1 MSGIKSKSKQ
11 EEHTNARM
19 LLVDHAAE
27 GKKYLERGLQLIR
40 NGDVSDAAD
49 AFFHAAVEFEKAQNF
64 RQISALWEAIGKLS
78 EPEGDAIPHVT
89 ERWPLDYHVMKTD
102 SWHKQKNKEHKLAW
116 VYGWAAEH
124 RERAG
129 DPFRAY
135 PLFFKSA
142 EWAEQTKD
150 NEKDAY
156 WQIEFCHS
164 WPAEFYRRAA
174 LNFIRVYGTIEHAPD
189 VQHIKK
195 GFSDKELVK
204 KGIKRMKEHYKAIK
218 DRTEGYRSL
227 GISYRLLKSN
237 LIERGDPAEAE
248 QYKRKER
255 SALTHYYFRRRSYF
269 HAVTEWLSGGG
280 FMYFIIGLF
289 LMISFVFPYIYYQ
302 WNLVAPLQ
310 GKITYSATIL
320 YSIESALG
328 VGHKDFY
335 AIGYGRLLNIIEA
348 ALSWLGLGMFIWW
361 VTRRLE

>member
-1 MSGIKSKSKQ
+1 M
-11 EEHTNARM
+11 M

-27 GKKYLERGLQLIR
+27 GKKYLERGLQVIR

-49 AFFHAAVEFEKAQNF
+49 AFFHAAVEFEKAQDF

-78 EPEGDAIPHVT
+78 ELEGDAIPHVT

-102 SWHKQKNKEHKLAW
+102 SWHKQKDKEHKLAW

-142 EWAEQTKD
+142 DRAERTKD
-150 NEKDAY
+150 NGKDAY
-156 WQIEFCHS
+156 WQIEFRHS

-174 LNFIRVYGTIEHAPD
+174 LNFIHVYGTIEHAPD

-195 GFSDKELVK
+195 GVFDKELVK
-204 KGIKRMKEHYKAIK
+204 KGIEKMEEHYKDIN

-227 GISYRLLKSN
+227 GMSYRLLKSN

-255 SALTHYYFRRRSYF
+255 SALTHYYFLRRSYF

-280 FMYFIIGLF
+280 FVYFIIGLF

-302 WNLVAPLQ
+302 WNLVTSLQ
-310 GKITYSATIL
+310 GKITYSDTFL

-328 VGHKDFY
+328 VGHKEFY
-335 AIGYGRLLNIIEA
+335 AIGYGRILNIIEA

>member
-27 GKKYLERGLQLIR
+27 GKKYLESGLQLIR

-49 AFFHAAVEFEKAQNF
+49 AFFHAAVEFEKAQDF
-64 RQISALWEAIGKLS
+64 RQIPALWEAIGKLS
-78 EPEGDAIPHVT
+78 EVEGNSIPHVT
-89 ERWPLDYHVMKTD
+89 EKWPLDYHIMETD
-102 SWHKQKNKEHKLAW
+102 EWHGQKDKGHKLAW
-116 VYGWAAEH
+116 VYNWAAEH
-124 RERAG
+124 RERVG
-129 DPFRAY
+129 DPHMAY

-142 EWAEQTKD
+142 KKAEQTV
-150 NEKDAY
+150 
-156 WQIEFCHS
+156 HS
-164 WPAEFYRRAA
+164 KNDLDWPAKLYHKSA
-174 LNFIRVYGTIEHAPD
+174 LNFIRTYGTIEHAPD
-189 VQHIKK
+189 AQYIKK
-195 GFSDKELVK
+195 GILDKELIN
-204 KGIKRMKEHYKAIK
+204 KGIKRMKDLYLGIEEKSKA
-218 DRTEGYRSL
+218 YRL
-227 GISYRLLKSN
+227 LAISYRLFKSN
-237 LIERGDPAEAE
+237 LIEAGNLAEAE
-248 QYKRKER
+248 QFKRKER
-255 SALTHYYFRRRSYF
+255 SALMHYYFHRKSYF
-269 HAVTEWLSGGG
+269 RAVTEWLSGNG

-302 WNLVAPLQ
+302 WNLVASLQ
-310 GKITYSATIL
+310 GKITYSDTIL